1 MFLFVKLESCSLPRR
16 LSESSQKSARP
27 WKKERG
33 HGWRYNCWE
42 CATSMSRLY
51 FVFGSNY
58 GQGNGGWR
66 AKIQMRNQDTRG
78 EGT

>member
-1 MFLFVKLESCSLPRR
+1 MLSPAEAQRELAEKRKAMEEGKRPRLEIQLLGVC
-16 LSESSQKSARP
+16 
-27 WKKERG
+27 
-33 HGWRYNCWE
+33 
-42 CATSMSRLY
+42 Y
-51 FVFGSNY
+51 FDVTFILRFGSNY